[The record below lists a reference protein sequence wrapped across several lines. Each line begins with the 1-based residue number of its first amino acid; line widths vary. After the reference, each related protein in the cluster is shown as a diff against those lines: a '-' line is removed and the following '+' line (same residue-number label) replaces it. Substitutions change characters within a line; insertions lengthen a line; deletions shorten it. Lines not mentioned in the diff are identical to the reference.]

1 MSNELLGIF
10 AFVFLIILVLMT
22 ILIPIVIIF
31 NRRYLK
37 RLDHILRELPGD
49 AKNILKED
57 IKNEAE
63 KSFIYR
69 FLGENLFKEDD
80 FLNRLFTDDTF
91 KIYLKESDLNQL
103 NSLKKRCKTLV
114 KCLVFLLLFGLIGAS
129 VGFMFF
135 S

>member
-10 AFVFLIILVLMT
+10 ALVFLIILVLMT

-37 RLDHILRELPGD
+37 KLDHILRELPGD

-103 NSLKKRCKTLV
+103 NSLKKRYKTLV